1 MMRLHTDGIKPP
13 VEGGGVRRHHAL
25 PRVRAW
31 AGAPSATPEAVGR
44 AIEDLGRS
52 GYRPLWPIAMT
63 PDPTSMKHAWDGGA
77 DRDAG
82 ESPPVKAEES

>member
-1 MMRLHTDGIKPP
+1 MRLHTDGLEPP
-13 VEGGGVRRHHAL
+13 VDGGGVPRHQTL

-52 GYRPLWPIAMT
+52 GYRRCGPF
-63 PDPTSMKHAWDGGA
+63 
-77 DRDAG
+77 R
-82 ESPPVKAEES
+82 

>member
-1 MMRLHTDGIKPP
+1 MMRLHTDGIEPP
-13 VEGGGVRRHHAL
+13 IEDGG
-25 PRVRAW
+25 VRAW

-52 GYRPLWPIAMT
+52 GYRPLRPIPLT